1 MNILYY
7 DVRKIKMPEPIDDDE
22 DERDNECD
30 HFVSIGI
37 DQRYQ
42 KGHMIDIYV
51 SLVTDF

>member
-7 DVRKIKMPEPIDDDE
+7 DVRKIKMPEPTDDDE
-22 DERDNECD
+22 DERENGND
-30 HFVSIGI
+30 HFISIGT

-42 KGHMIDIYV
+42 KGHMFDIYV